1 MNYHIPL
8 DFTSDLEELDSLAK
22 AGKCPSQFMWKV
34 AQNLG
39 AKVHQPELSK
49 ILPID
54 KALSNII
61 GNSSHWALAR
71 QLSSQIQTGDVI
83 FCNKEQIGIPVA
95 ALCSSSNVRPKIV
108 MFSYKINGLRGYFAL
123 KLFKVVEKIDLF
135 LTYTPSETK
144 FLRNYLGLPE
154 NRVYQISSQ
163 PPIDTSFFTPGQVS
177 YKKTRPLIVSGG
189 WEQRDYQTLAIAT
202 QDLDV
207 DVKVSALSPSR
218 KIPTKSFPKVMPDNM
233 SFGFYDWCD
242 LVQLYRDS
250 DLVVLPLFKNNYEA
264 GLTTLFEALA
274 CQKPVIVS
282 RSSPEII
289 STLIDSGIVTGFNPG
304 DSNGLN
310 QAIIKI
316 LNQPQIVQ
324 QQIERGY
331 ELVMRQFNH
340 DSYIQELASI
350 LKSSNLSPD
359 SNLSNSHPKMVRNKS
374 IPILAKE
381 MGLNKM
387 QK

>member
-8 DFTSDLEELDSLAK
+8 DFTSNLEKLDSLAK
-22 AGKCPSQFMWKV
+22 TGECPSQFMWKV
-34 AQNLG
+34 AQYLG
-39 AKVHQPELSK
+39 AKIHQPDLSQ

-54 KALSNII
+54 KTLSTII
-61 GNSSHWALAR
+61 GNPSHWALAR

-108 MFSYKINGLRGYFAL
+108 MFSYKINRPRGYLAL
-123 KLFKVVEKIDLF
+123 KLFKAAEKIDLF

-144 FLRNYLGLPE
+144 FLRQYLGLPK

-177 YKKTRPLIVSGG
+177 YNKTRPLIASGG
-189 WEQRDYQTLAIAT
+189 WEQRDYKTLAIAV

-218 KIPTKSFPKVMPDNM
+218 NISTESFYKVIPSNM

-242 LVQLYRDS
+242 LLQLYRDS
-250 DLVVLPLFKNNYEA
+250 DLVVIPLFKNKYEA

-274 CQKPVIVS
+274 CKKPVIIS
-282 RSSPEII
+282 RSSPEIV
-289 STLIDSGIVTGFNPG
+289 SQLIDSGIVTGFNPG
-304 DSNGLN
+304 DSHGLKE
-310 QAIIKI
+310 AIIKV
-316 LNQPQIVQ
+316 LNEPQIVK

-331 ELVMRQFNH
+331 ELVMKQFNH
-340 DSYIQELASI
+340 DSYIQELAAK
-350 LKSSNLSPD
+350 LKYFNITPD
-359 SNLSNSHPKMVRNKS
+359 SSLLKLPKQAS
-374 IPILAKE
+374 SYS
-381 MGLNKM
+381 GL
-387 QK
+387 

>member
-8 DFTSDLEELDSLAK
+8 DFTSNLEKLDSLAK
-22 AGKCPSQFMWKV
+22 TGECPSQFMWKV
-34 AQNLG
+34 AQYLG
-39 AKVHQPELSK
+39 AKIHQPDLSQ

-54 KALSNII
+54 KTLSTII
-61 GNSSHWALAR
+61 GNPSHWALAR

-108 MFSYKINGLRGYFAL
+108 MFSYKINRPRGYLAL
-123 KLFKVVEKIDLF
+123 KLFKAAEKIDLF

-144 FLRNYLGLPE
+144 FLRQYLGLPK
-154 NRVYQISSQ
+154 NRVCQISSQ

-177 YKKTRPLIVSGG
+177 YNKTRPLIASGG
-189 WEQRDYQTLAIAT
+189 WEQRDYKTLAIAV

-218 KIPTKSFPKVMPDNM
+218 NISTESFYKVIPSNM

-242 LVQLYRDS
+242 LLQLYRDS
-250 DLVVLPLFKNNYEA
+250 DLVVIPLFKNKYEA

-274 CQKPVIVS
+274 CKKPVIIS
-282 RSSPEII
+282 RSSPEIV
-289 STLIDSGIVTGFNPG
+289 SQLIDSGIVTGFNPG
-304 DSNGLN
+304 DSHGLKE
-310 QAIIKI
+310 AIIKV
-316 LNQPQIVQ
+316 LNEPQIVK

-331 ELVMRQFNH
+331 ELVMKQFNH
-340 DSYIQELASI
+340 DSYIQELAAK
-350 LKSSNLSPD
+350 LKYFNITPD
-359 SNLSNSHPKMVRNKS
+359 SSLLKLPKQAS
-374 IPILAKE
+374 SYS
-381 MGLNKM
+381 GL
-387 QK
+387 

>member
-1 MNYHIPL
+1 MKYHIPL
-8 DFTSDLEELDSLAK
+8 DFTSNLEELNSLAE
-22 AGKCPSQFMWKV
+22 AGKRPSQFMWKV
-34 AQNLG
+34 AQHLG
-39 AKVHQPELSK
+39 AKIHQPDLSQ

-54 KALSNII
+54 KTRSTII
-61 GNSSHWALAR
+61 GNPSHWALAR

-108 MFSYKINGLRGYFAL
+108 VFSYKINRPRGYLAL
-123 KLFKVVEKIDLF
+123 KLFKAAEKIDLF

-154 NRVYQISSQ
+154 NRVCQIYSQ

-189 WEQRDYQTLAIAT
+189 WEQRDYRTLAIAT

-218 KIPTKSFPKVMPDNM
+218 NASTKSLPKVMPSNM
-233 SFGFYDWCD
+233 YCGFYDWCD
-242 LVQLYRDS
+242 LLQLYRDS
-250 DLVVLPLFKNNYEA
+250 DLVVIPLFKNNFEA

-274 CQKPVIVS
+274 CQKPVIIS
-282 RSSPEII
+282 RSSPEIVCK
-289 STLIDSGIVTGFNPG
+289 LIDSGIVTGFNPG
-304 DSNGLN
+304 DSNGLK

-316 LNQPQIVQ
+316 LNQPQILK

-331 ELVMRQFNH
+331 ELVINQFNY
-340 DSYIQELASI
+340 DSYIQELAAK
-350 LKSSNLSPD
+350 LKYSNINHD
-359 SNLSNSHPKMVRNKS
+359 SNLLR
-374 IPILAKE
+374 L
-381 MGLNKM
+381 
-387 QK
+387 

>member
-8 DFTSDLEELDSLAK
+8 DFTSDLEQLAREAK
-22 AGKCPSQFMWKV
+22 AGKRPCEFMWQV
-34 AQNLG
+34 GQHLG
-39 AKVHQPELSK
+39 AKIHQPDLSN

-54 KALSNII
+54 KTLATII
-61 GNSSHWALAR
+61 GNPSHWALAR
-71 QLSSQIQTGDVI
+71 QLSSQIQTGDII

-95 ALCSSSNVRPKIV
+95 ALCSSSKLRPKIV
-108 MFSYKINGLRGYFAL
+108 MFSYKINGLRGRFAL
-123 KLFKVVEKIDLF
+123 KLFKAAEKIDLF
-135 LTYTPSETK
+135 LTYTPSETN
-144 FLRNYLGLPE
+144 FLRQYLGLPE

-177 YKKTRPLIVSGG
+177 YQKTRPLIASGG
-189 WEQRDYQTLAIAT
+189 WIQRDYQTLAIAT
-202 QDLDV
+202 QYLDV

-218 KIPTKSFPKVMPDNM
+218 KTPKKSFPKVIPDNM

-242 LVQLYRDS
+242 LLQLYRDS

-304 DSNGLN
+304 DSNGLK

-316 LNQPQIVQ
+316 LNKPQIVQ
-324 QQIERGY
+324 QQVERGY

-340 DSYIQELASI
+340 NSYIHELTSI
-350 LKSSNLSPD
+350 LKSSNISPD
-359 SNLSNSHPKMVRNKS
+359 SSLLRLPKYTNMDDKNISRISSKTY
-374 IPILAKE
+374 
-381 MGLNKM
+381 
-387 QK
+387 Q